1 MSKQLLSVA
10 GILSFAVAIFQAGIS
25 FSPSRSIYFGAPK
38 ELAANKQ
45 MLIIGGLAFAVI
57 FAIFGLY
64 ALPGA
69 GHVRPLP
76 WLWLGLLGFGGV
88 YTLRG
93 LFVIPL
99 IFIMAVMYQIS
110 ESIPPTALPSSL
122 VSLFIGVLYLAGT
135 IYGWRDLPT
144 RTNS

>member
-10 GILSFAVAIFQAGIS
+10 GILSFLVAIFQAVIS
-25 FSPSRSIYFGAPK
+25 FSPSWSIYFGAPE

-64 ALPGA
+64 ALSGA

-76 WLWLGLLGFGGV
+76 WLWLGLLGIGGV

-99 IFIMAVMYQIS
+99 IFIMAGIYQIS